1 MSSEHD
7 RTAMAFCKS
16 PPQEQ
21 AKLPSSLDWGG
32 ARASTS
38 RWGAIDSWLF
48 WERERDSM
56 FFKAVTTDR
65 STRFQW
71 MIPSNWTS
79 QLYIWL
85 YMHVCTCMSFSKS
98 YYRCHN
104 REVKVTIVTDSL
116 LTFWSLPYCL
126 DSFTDFLWSYFQETH
141 YHPTYLFRFC
151 IHDSQT
157 GIFAGKIIRSTE
169 QDKNI

>member
-1 MSSEHD
+1 MHSAKVLRKSKPNCPQALTEVGHELPLLD
-7 RTAMAFCKS
+7 EVLLTADC
-16 PPQEQ
+16 
-21 AKLPSSLDWGG
+21 
-32 ARASTS
+32 
-38 RWGAIDSWLF
+38 F

-79 QLYIWL
+79 QLYIYI
-85 YMHVCTCMSFSKS
+85 YMIMYACVHIWGSQRVTTDAII
-98 YYRCHN
+98 
-104 REVKVTIVTDSL
+104 EQVKVTVVTDSL
-116 LTFWSLPYCL
+116 LAFWSLPYCL
-126 DSFTDFLWSYFQETH
+126 NSFTYFLWSYFQETH
-141 YHPTYLFRFC
+141 YHPSYLFRFC

-157 GIFAGKIIRSTE
+157 GIFADKIMHSTE